1 MLTSQKTWINKLIPL
16 TFDVKVEE
24 ELEMH
29 KEEDLFR
36 VESRYQ
42 SQRPDKYEITYNYN
56 LEEQNP
62 METFFRSLLKL
73 TKVSY
78 STRCV

>member
-29 KEEDLFR
+29 KEEDPFK
-36 VESRYQ
+36 VEPRYH

-56 LEEQNP
+56 LKDQNP
-62 METFFRSLLKL
+62 METFFRSLLDL
-73 TKVSY
+73 T
-78 STRCV
+78 

>member
-29 KEEDLFR
+29 KEEDPFR
-36 VESRYQ
+36 VEPRYKN
-42 SQRPDKYEITYNYN
+42 QRPDKYEITYNYN
-56 LEEQNP
+56 LKDQNP
-62 METFFRSLLKL
+62 METFFRSLLDL
-73 TKVSY
+73 T
-78 STRCV
+78 